1 MEELNR
7 KKVEKDLCEL
17 QQLINRHFEERKKEE
32 VELEDLRDR
41 IEKRKKMRAEQIIVR
56 QQREKERRERERV
69 RNLPNPSQFTELL
82 ERPDLERLSTWNDLQ
97 CQVHRK
103 SIQSTVSFQIRS
115 FQVLVFYFTLE

>member
-69 RNLPNPSQFTELL
+69 RNLSNLVDHFKITILCT
-82 ERPDLERLSTWNDLQ
+82 DY
-97 CQVHRK
+97 
-103 SIQSTVSFQIRS
+103 RS
-115 FQVLVFYFTLE
+115 KYSG